1 MHDQRIFFSDNGT
14 LTDLSSTLN
23 DFRSGTSVINYTVSQ
38 DYIFVGSF
46 LPFNHKFID
55 VSVAND
61 VTAAVSVDIWDGAGW
76 NAAVDIIDRT
86 SVGGKSLAQDGIIS
100 WSTDITRTWGRQYKS
115 SDVTGLTGTNIYNMY
130 WIRIKFNAT
139 LKATTALDFMGQKF
153 NTDTDL
159 YSFYPDL
166 NNTSLKASYASGKTD
181 WNEQAFIATE
191 NIIRDLKK
199 DQKIISADQVL
210 DFDLF
215 KECSCHAAAMI
226 IYWGLGQFEK
236 HDKAKTKYDTNF
248 KQGFLRVDLN
258 QDALIEP
265 VERVVSGAKFLTR

>member
-14 LTDLSSTLN
+14 LTDLSMTLN

-38 DYIFVGSF
+38 DYLFIGSF
-46 LPFNHKFID
+46 LPFNHKYFD
-55 VSVAND
+55 VNVAND
-61 VTAAVSVDIWDGAGW
+61 VTAAISVDIWDGAAW
-76 NAAVDIIDRT
+76 QAAVDIIDRT
-86 SVGGKSLAQDGIIS
+86 SVGGKTLAQDGIIS
-100 WSTDITRTWGRQYKS
+100 WSTDITKVWGRQYKS
-115 SDVTGLTGTNIYNMY
+115 SQVTGLSGTNIYNMY
-130 WIRIKFNAT
+130 WIRLSFNAT
-139 LKATTALDFMGQKF
+139 LKATMSLDFVGQKF

-159 YSFYPDL
+159 FSFYPDL
-166 NNTSLKASYASGKTD
+166 NNSSLMTSYASGKTN

-199 DQKIISADQVL
+199 DQTIVSADQVL

-215 KECSCHAAAMI
+215 KECSCHACAMV
-226 IYWGLGQFEK
+226 IYWGLNQIEK

-265 VERVVSGAKFLTR
+265 VERIVSGAKFLTR